1 MLHHDK
7 RKNQRHVRMQTLDVK
22 LVEGSNLGGLDR
34 PVGRRLGD
42 LNLFVEVV
50 RLGRSVL
57 VSERNSG
64 GVFWPVS

>member
-1 MLHHDK
+1 M
-7 RKNQRHVRMQTLDVK
+7 
-22 LVEGSNLGGLDR
+22 GGLDR

>member
-1 MLHHDK
+1 
-7 RKNQRHVRMQTLDVK
+7 MQTLDVE
-22 LVEGSNLGGLDR
+22 LEEGGQIWLAWIALSVGGW
-34 PVGRRLGD
+34 GD